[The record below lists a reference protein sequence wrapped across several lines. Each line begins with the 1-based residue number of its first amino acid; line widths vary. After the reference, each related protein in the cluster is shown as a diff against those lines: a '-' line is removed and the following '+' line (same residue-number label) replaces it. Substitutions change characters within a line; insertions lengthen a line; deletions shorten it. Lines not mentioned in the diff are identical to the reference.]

1 MEPNLVIKTF
11 QILQGQVTGFHF
23 LISFLK
29 SSRVLL
35 FLISEGICSRILGPR
50 YEPDSLPLKDTVNWI
65 CGEIEIVVYASDDNL
80 CCLLI

>member
-1 MEPNLVIKTF
+1 MEPKLVIKAF
-11 QILQGQVTGFHF
+11 QILEGQVTGFHF

-50 YEPDSLPLKDTVNWI
+50 YEPDSLPLK
-65 CGEIEIVVYASDDNL
+65 EIEIVVYASDDNL
-80 CCLLI
+80 CCLLV